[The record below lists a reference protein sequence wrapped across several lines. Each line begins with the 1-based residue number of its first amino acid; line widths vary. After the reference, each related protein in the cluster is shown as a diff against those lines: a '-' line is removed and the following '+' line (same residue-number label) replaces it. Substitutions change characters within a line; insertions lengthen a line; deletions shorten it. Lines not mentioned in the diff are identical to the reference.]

1 MLPPRPS
8 PCSRTLTPLCIHWPT
23 GVQRRMSCAMQKLEQ
38 VHLAARRRRRRRR
51 RKRRKVSTAA
61 FMWYQMH
68 GPGLKCPSSCISI
81 FSIKPVFLHVLQ
93 SWETNTTKQAF

>member
-1 MLPPRPS
+1 
-8 PCSRTLTPLCIHWPT
+8 
-23 GVQRRMSCAMQKLEQ
+23 
-38 VHLAARRRRRRRR
+38 
-51 RKRRKVSTAA
+51 
-61 FMWYQMH
+61 MWYQMH